1 METLL
6 IRPSPDA
13 TPHGSSRGTPDSPPS
28 VNNYPITRAKDV
40 TEKQQRAIIHKKN
53 RPETAAFPKTCVRFS
68 GILLRLP
75 RVLWLTA
82 RSFCSDIAEGFAN
95 HLLLR

>member
-1 METLL
+1 M
-6 IRPSPDA
+6 
-13 TPHGSSRGTPDSPPS
+13 GSSRGTPDSPPS

-68 GILLRLP
+68 GILLR
-75 RVLWLTA
+75 
-82 RSFCSDIAEGFAN
+82 IAEGPLVN
-95 HLLLR
+95 GEKLLLRYRGRVC